1 MTTKY
6 ILKDVVKE
14 LEETSGQKSVKEQKF
29 NLEYIIPNLTE
40 QNILDN
46 GFSFIEYSNGVMYP
60 IYSLGNIEIAV
71 EGIIIYFIDSCQNC
85 QIAENGGNK
94 GIKKGPNTQQN

>member
-40 QNILDN
+40 QNILDCN
-46 GFSFIEYSNGVMYP
+46 FIFKEYTKGDMYP
-60 IYSLGNIEIAV
+60 IYRLGNIEIAV
-71 EGIIIYFIDSCQNC
+71 EGIMAHIYE
-85 QIAENGGNK
+85 IAV
-94 GIKKGPNTQQN
+94 I

>member
-29 NLEYIIPNLTE
+29 NLEYTTNFSNL
-40 QNILDN
+40 
-46 GFSFIEYSNGVMYP
+46 
-60 IYSLGNIEIAV
+60 
-71 EGIIIYFIDSCQNC
+71 
-85 QIAENGGNK
+85 
-94 GIKKGPNTQQN
+94 